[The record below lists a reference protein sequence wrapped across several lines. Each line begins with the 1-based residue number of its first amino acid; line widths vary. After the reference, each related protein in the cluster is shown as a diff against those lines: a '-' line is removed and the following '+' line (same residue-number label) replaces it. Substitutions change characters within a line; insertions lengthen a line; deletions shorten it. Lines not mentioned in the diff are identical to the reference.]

1 MCQKTWNRLP
11 WLVPPDPAEHNIS
24 HVSLSSEL
32 LAVKMPQLHRPD
44 PRILRVLRTTDRNLT
59 RCQDN
64 HQRNGRQNCIGPVLA
79 FTHSARRP
87 RPQAT
92 TFPIPPLPPQEIV
105 CLFALCIWKWNGKQ
119 EWELKWSR
127 ESQGKITLTQAN
139 ALKHKRTHMRGK
151 GKAQSHQ
158 RQVRLSP
165 RTTLFSLNL
174 QQQLNAI
181 INCFLNNLLHL
192 KHDLNC
198 LTSNKVLNVK
208 LYIYNIYIYSLHIKV
223 ISSGQFNPTIKL
235 HNKSMKSWTKW
246 DLWQ

>member
-87 RPQAT
+87 RPQAP
-92 TFPIPPLPPQEIV
+92 TFPIPPYPLKK
-105 CLFALCIWKWNGKQ
+105 LFAYLLCAYGNEMANKNESWSGAGKVREKLRWHRQTLSNTNAHICAAKERLNHTNAKSDFHRAQPYFPSTYSNSLMQLSTVSLTIYYTWNMIW
-119 EWELKWSR
+119 
-127 ESQGKITLTQAN
+127 I
-139 ALKHKRTHMRGK
+139 
-151 GKAQSHQ
+151 
-158 RQVRLSP
+158 V
-165 RTTLFSLNL
+165 
-174 QQQLNAI
+174 
-181 INCFLNNLLHL
+181 
-192 KHDLNC
+192 
-198 LTSNKVLNVK
+198 
-208 LYIYNIYIYSLHIKV
+208 
-223 ISSGQFNPTIKL
+223 
-235 HNKSMKSWTKW
+235 
-246 DLWQ
+246 